1 MSHSKSIGGEDV
13 LIGRNH
19 WDVPVR
25 VELRAYL
32 RFGRRMDGQL
42 RRLVIRWAHAA
53 APQSRTL
60 TIQSLETHNK
70 ER

>member
-1 MSHSKSIGGEDV
+1 MSYNKSAADDNV
-13 LIGRNH
+13 LIGRSQ

-25 VELRAYL
+25 VELRDFL

-53 APQSRTL
+53 APQSRAL
-60 TIQSLETHNK
+60 TIQPLETHNK

>member
-1 MSHSKSIGGEDV
+1 MSNEKMVEENV
-13 LIGRNH
+13 LIGRNY

-42 RRLVIRWAHAA
+42 RRLVVRWSM
-53 APQSRTL
+53 PPP
-60 TIQSLETHNK
+60 LERRGCMAGASQPRGK
-70 ER
+70 RG

>member
-1 MSHSKSIGGEDV
+1 MNHSKSAAKEGL
-13 LIGRNH
+13 LIGRND

-53 APQSRTL
+53 APQSRSVM
-60 TIQSLETHNK
+60 IEPLESNT
-70 ER
+70 EQR